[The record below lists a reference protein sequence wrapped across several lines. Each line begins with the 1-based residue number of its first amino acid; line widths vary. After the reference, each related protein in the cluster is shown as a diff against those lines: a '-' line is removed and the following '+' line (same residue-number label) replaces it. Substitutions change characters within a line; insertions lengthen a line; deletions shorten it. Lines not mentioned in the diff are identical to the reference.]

1 MPVPPSPATVWDGV
15 RPPAPPSILVADDDE
30 DILDL
35 VAFKLRGAGY
45 RTITA
50 SDGLTA
56 LDLAERERPGLMIL
70 DVSMPGLD
78 GLTVCHA
85 IHRSAA
91 TWDIPVLI
99 LSARARPYDIDLGFA
114 IGADDYLTK
123 PFSPTELLQ
132 RVESLLTAGK

>member
-1 MPVPPSPATVWDGV
+1 MRVHRADQ
-15 RPPAPPSILVADDDE
+15 PSIA
-30 DILDL
+30 
-35 VAFKLRGAGY
+35 RSS
-45 RTITA
+45 TMA
-50 SDGLTA
+50 SPTPIRDG
-56 LDLAERERPGLMIL
+56 

-99 LSARARPYDIDLGFA
+99 LSARARPYDIDLRFA

-123 PFSPTELLQ
+123 PFSPAELVQ
-132 RVESLLTAGK
+132 RVESPLEAAI

>member
-1 MPVPPSPATVWDGV
+1 MQQHLLVRDGV

-30 DILDL
+30 DIRDL

-45 RTITA
+45 RTLTVP
-50 SDGLTA
+50 DGQRA
-56 LDLAERERPGLMIL
+56 LDLAEQMLPGLMIL

-85 IHRSAA
+85 IHRSRA
-91 TWDIPVLI
+91 TADIPVLI

-123 PFSPTELLQ
+123 PFSPNELLR
-132 RVESLLTAGK
+132 RVHTLLARPFS